1 MTNET
6 EKARQ
11 APVDKIRIGLITASI
26 WNNDGY
32 LSVSFER
39 RYKTKSGDWKTS
51 YSFDAAGVAELSLL
65 THTVHRRMIELYQQ
79 QDAGAA

>member
-6 EKARQ
+6 EKTKQ
-11 APVDKIRIGLITASI
+11 SPVAKLRVGLITANI

-39 RYKTKSGDWKTS
+39 RYKAKDGDWRTS

-79 QDAGAA
+79 QDASDA